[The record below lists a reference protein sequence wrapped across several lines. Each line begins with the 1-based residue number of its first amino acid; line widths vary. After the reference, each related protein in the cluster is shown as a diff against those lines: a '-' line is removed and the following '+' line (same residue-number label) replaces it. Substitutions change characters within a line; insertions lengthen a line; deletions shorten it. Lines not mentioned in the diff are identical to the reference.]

1 MKRTTILLGCLVVA
15 DICYLVVRCSAFV
28 GRMCAKAAE
37 WAEVTATRACE

>member
-1 MKRTTILLGCLVVA
+1 MRRTAILLGCLLVA
-15 DICYLVVRCSAFV
+15 DVCYWLATSASFV